1 MFNKKID
8 FIQKEKRCIFKIN
21 NFLDQE
27 FYNQLENNFP
37 DIDTKKIDLNK
48 SFGKKFID
56 NEDPNLDLQNQST
69 ILQKFDDLIKSKTF
83 FDFFSKKLYFYAA
96 FTQNNILRRIKYLRY
111 PISNKGSDNKIM
123 DILFS
128 KLKVG
133 YDYSFIKNKGGIVP
147 HVDAQRK
154 YLSLMLYFPKKNKA
168 DKNYGTTFWDC
179 DEKNYSNE
187 HLEDLEKNLSFKKK
201 YKELYKTTFK
211 PNCLYGFIRN
221 DISWHS
227 VEPRDI
233 SDDYLRRSINI
244 NFYYIN

>member
-8 FIQKEKRCIFKIN
+8 FIQKKKKCIFKIN
-21 NFLDQE
+21 NFLNED

-37 DIDTKKIDLNK
+37 EMDTKKIDLDK

-56 NEDPNLDLQNQST
+56 DKNLNLDLPNQSP

-83 FDFFSKKLYFYAA
+83 FNFFSKKLYFYAA
-96 FTQNNILRRIKYLRY
+96 FTQSNILRRIKYLRY
-111 PISNKGSDNKIM
+111 PISSEGSDNKIM

-128 KLKVG
+128 RLKVG
-133 YDYSFIKNKGGIVP
+133 YDYSFIKNNGGIVP
-147 HVDAQRK
+147 HVDGQRK
-154 YLSLMLYFPKKNKA
+154 YLSLMLYFPKKNKN
-168 DKNYGTTFWDC
+168 DKEYGTTFWNC
-179 DEKNYSNE
+179 DEPNYTNK
-187 HLEDLEKNLSFKKK
+187 HIEDLKKNKSFKQKHK
-201 YKELYKTTFK
+201 VHYKTTFE

-227 VEPRDI
+227 VEPLDI

-244 NFYYIN
+244 NFFYKN